1 MADLDVPEGF
11 ALLCG
16 ICRWRIPLDITV
28 ALVKAHM
35 ETEHDT
41 DAVALELVALCPRCD
56 QPMRFDYTIG
66 DEDHFECDRCK
77 RSRTV
82 RRAGG

>member
-1 MADLDVPEGF
+1 MGDLDTPEGF

-16 ICRWRIPLDITV
+16 ICRWRVPLGITV
-28 ALVKAHM
+28 ALVQAHM

-56 QPMRFDYTIG
+56 RPMRFDYSHGEI
-66 DEDHFECDRCK
+66 DYFECDVCK
-77 RSRTV
+77 RSRMV
-82 RRAGG
+82 RRSDG